1 MQFQEKVSILE
12 RKLVDKDIANG
23 MPTGGGNNQDFQGQ
37 KSKSKLFFQKM
48 HFLAKDSHQRHIRI
62 IVDESEPED
71 DSETPKN
78 IHFLFFVSFCTSHF
92 LNRTKKKSSTD
103 YLSSKIQV

>member
-1 MQFQEKVSILE
+1 MGCLQEEVTIKIF
-12 RKLVDKDIANG
+12 KAK
-23 MPTGGGNNQDFQGQ
+23 NQNQ
-37 KSKSKLFFQKM
+37 SFFFKKM

-92 LNRTKKKSSTD
+92 LNRTKKNLALIIYPRKSKYRESG
-103 YLSSKIQV
+103 

>member
-1 MQFQEKVSILE
+1 MGCLQEEVTIKIF
-12 RKLVDKDIANG
+12 KAK
-23 MPTGGGNNQDFQGQ
+23 NQNQ
-37 KSKSKLFFQKM
+37 SFFQKM

-78 IHFLFFVSFCTSHF
+78 IHFLFFVSLCTSHF
-92 LNRTKKKSSTD
+92 LHRTKNLALTIYPKKSKYRESG
-103 YLSSKIQV
+103 KNFRF